1 MTIREGDPAPRF
13 TLPDAPGHEVDVGER
28 IGERPVVLLFF
39 PLAFSSTCTA
49 EMCAVRDEWER
60 WEELDAAVYGIS
72 VDSPF
77 VTERFR
83 EEHRLPFPVLSD
95 FNREVA
101 EAYGV
106 LYEEF
111 YGLEGVAKRAAFVI
125 GQDGKIAFSWVS
137 DDASLEPDYEA
148 VRKATERSRFDG

>member
-1 MTIREGDPAPRF
+1 MTIQEGDPAPRF
-13 TLPDAPGHEVDVGER
+13 TLPDAPGHEVDVGEQ

-49 EMCAVRDEWER
+49 EMCAVRDDWER
-60 WEELDAAVYGIS
+60 WEELGAAVYGIS

-83 EEHRLPFPVLSD
+83 EEHDLPFPVLSD

-101 EAYGV
+101 ERYGV

-125 GQDGKIAFSWVS
+125 GGDGTVAWSWVS
-137 DDASLEPDYEA
+137 VDASVEPDYAALREA
-148 VRKATERSRFDG
+148 VERSRADG

>member
-1 MTIREGDPAPRF
+1 MTIQEGEPAPGF
-13 TLPDAPGHEVDVGER
+13 TLPDAPGHEVDVGEQ
-28 IGERPVVLLFF
+28 IGERPVVLFFF
-39 PLAFSSTCTA
+39 PLAFSSTCTT

-83 EEHRLPFPVLSD
+83 EEHGLPFPVLSD

-125 GQDGKIAFSWVS
+125 GEEGEIAYSWVS
-137 DDASLEPDYEA
+137 EDASVEPDYSA
-148 VRKATERSRFDG
+148 IRDVVERSGADG